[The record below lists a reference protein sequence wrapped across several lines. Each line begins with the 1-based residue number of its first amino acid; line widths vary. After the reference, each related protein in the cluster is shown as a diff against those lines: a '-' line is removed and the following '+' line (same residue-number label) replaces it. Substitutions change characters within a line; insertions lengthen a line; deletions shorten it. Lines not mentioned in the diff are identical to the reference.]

1 MEELEE
7 LMKRFVSTKL
17 IHNIKETIA
26 ANKSSLVIDFQE
38 IDEFSPALGD
48 AFLKKPIDSIDL
60 LKAVIVEVDPNFK
73 DVKMNI
79 RIHDLPDNATLM
91 INEIRS
97 KHLGRLIQVTGL
109 IKLAT
114 TVRPVAK
121 SVSFECQSC
130 GHITKVEQTERTIK
144 MPLVCSNCGRKGRFK
159 IIDKELVDTQRI
171 LLEEAPEDLEGG
183 QQPKQIDVILKD
195 DLVDPKFER
204 NIIPGNKVT
213 VSGVV
218 IEVPIFLP
226 SGKRSST
233 SELQVEALYVES
245 VEQSFEE
252 MSISKKE
259 EDEIKAL
266 AQDKLIYQKLKDSI
280 APNVFGYDN
289 IKEAIVLQ
297 LFGGVRKAMQDEASV
312 FRGDIHIL
320 LVGDPG
326 TAKSA
331 ILRYVST
338 IAPKARYVTGMGS
351 SAAGL
356 TATVTKD
363 ENSRTFV
370 LEAGAMP
377 LTNGGLLC
385 IDELDKMN
393 KDDRSALHS
402 ALEQQIIAVSKAN
415 IHATLV
421 SQTSVLAAANPKLG
435 RFNPYDVVAAQI
447 DLPPTLIN
455 RFDLIFIM
463 QDKPNPEVDKMVA
476 EKILEANKD
485 IDKNKPAIDVD
496 LFRKYIA
503 YARQKSKPILSDDAM
518 KTINEFYLKLRS
530 SVSNEDEK
538 LRPIPISAR
547 QLEAIIRLAEAS
559 AKVRLSNYVM
569 PEDAKRAIDLIMAY
583 LGEVGVDKSTGNL
596 DIDRIA
602 VGISTSQRSIVLS
615 VKSIISNEIN
625 SLPSGSSVPIS
636 TIYSDAEKSGIS
648 KEQVDD
654 AISILK
660 REGEIFEPRMGF
672 IKMLV

>member
-1 MEELEE
+1 
-7 LMKRFVSTKL
+7 
-17 IHNIKETIA
+17 
-26 ANKSSLVIDFQE
+26 
-38 IDEFSPALGD
+38 
-48 AFLKKPIDSIDL
+48 
-60 LKAVIVEVDPNFK
+60 
-73 DVKMNI
+73 
-79 RIHDLPDNATLM
+79 
-91 INEIRS
+91 
-97 KHLGRLIQVTGL
+97 
-109 IKLAT
+109 
-114 TVRPVAK
+114 
-121 SVSFECQSC
+121 
-130 GHITKVEQTERTIK
+130 
-144 MPLVCSNCGRKGRFK
+144 
-159 IIDKELVDTQRI
+159 
-171 LLEEAPEDLEGG
+171 
-183 QQPKQIDVILKD
+183 
-195 DLVDPKFER
+195 
-204 NIIPGNKVT
+204 
-213 VSGVV
+213 
-218 IEVPIFLP
+218 
-226 SGKRSST
+226 
-233 SELQVEALYVES
+233 
-245 VEQSFEE
+245 
-252 MSISKKE
+252 
-259 EDEIKAL
+259 
-266 AQDKLIYQKLKDSI
+266 
-280 APNVFGYDN
+280 
-289 IKEAIVLQ
+289 
-297 LFGGVRKAMQDEASV
+297 
-312 FRGDIHIL
+312 
-320 LVGDPG
+320 
-326 TAKSA
+326 
-331 ILRYVST
+331 
-338 IAPKARYVTGMGS
+338 
-351 SAAGL
+351 
-356 TATVTKD
+356 
-363 ENSRTFV
+363 RTFV

-485 IDKNKPAIDVD
+485 IDKNKPAIDVN

-636 TIYSDAEKSGIS
+636 TIYGDAEKSGIS